1 MPILATGSG
10 SGSGAHR
17 DACEIARP
25 YMESGRADRPSSEP
39 GVAHHRLYAVV
50 GIHEV
55 NGEKQAFIAAIVNHL
70 PCVAHAEWI
79 TVFFMPFF
87 PSPGRMVGIG
97 WNDPDRVAFLKDT
110 LGSFLGVTPKRGPIA
125 RTFRRL
131 TGVACRRRVYYGFPE
146 TCLSSARKR
155 NGCSKDCASQKR
167 GTKELR
173 VLHDNERDRR
183 KRSICSAGRDLCLRL
198 GSREAF
204 PAWRSSEMDRA
215 ESRHCPTRRRCLCA
229 IRPADK
235 SFAECGWVKTF
246 GIRLAT
252 LTHSR

>member
-1 MPILATGSG
+1 
-10 SGSGAHR
+10 
-17 DACEIARP
+17 
-25 YMESGRADRPSSEP
+25 MESGRADRPSSEP

-50 GIHEV
+50 GIHKV

-70 PCVAHAEWI
+70 PCVAHAEGI

-87 PSPGRMVGIG
+87 PSPGWMVGIG
-97 WNDPDRVAFLKDT
+97 WNDPDRVASSKIRLVPS
-110 LGSFLGVTPKRGPIA
+110 LVSLQRGPIA

-146 TCLSSARKR
+146 ACLSSARKR
-155 NGCSKDCASQKR
+155 NGCGKDCAGQKR

-198 GSREAF
+198 QPRGLLRGG
-204 PAWRSSEMDRA
+204 RA
-215 ESRHCPTRRRCLCA
+215 RWIEPKADIVPQGADVYVQLDLPTKVLLNA
-229 IRPADK
+229 V
-235 SFAECGWVKTF
+235 G
-246 GIRLAT
+246 
-252 LTHSR
+252 